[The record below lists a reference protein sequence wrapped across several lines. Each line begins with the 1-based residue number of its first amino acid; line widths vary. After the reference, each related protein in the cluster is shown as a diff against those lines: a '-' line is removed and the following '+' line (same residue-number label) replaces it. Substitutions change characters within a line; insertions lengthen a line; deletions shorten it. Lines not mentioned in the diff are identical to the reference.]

1 MSQLLKTSLLFPQSA
16 AISLCQRNGYAH
28 VTRYVTKALSILPD
42 LTIYA
47 TALVAGMVLTVKSGL
62 ESVLVA
68 DHDDASG
75 RTHLPWLPTVKDV
88 IEIQRFYD

>member
-1 MSQLLKTSLLFPQSA
+1 M
-16 AISLCQRNGYAH
+16 
-28 VTRYVTKALSILPD
+28 
-42 LTIYA
+42 YA
-47 TALVAGMVLTVKSGL
+47 TAMVAGRVLTVKSGL

-68 DHDDASG
+68 NHDDASG